1 MKRQRIDLP
10 AVLEHFEVHV
20 GSGRAA
26 RGAHEGQR
34 IAAGNRAAHAD
45 RQALIVAVARDQPVA
60 MADLDEVAV
69 TGLLAGERDDAR
81 GYRDD
86 VRALG
91 AGEIDALV
99 ERLVTRERILA
110 LTEIRGDVAF
120 AHRAAVGADL
130 LIQLLRQQRVFQRRE
145 LRVA

>member
-1 MKRQRIDLP
+1 M
-10 AVLEHFEVHV
+10 
-20 GSGRAA
+20 
-26 RGAHEGQR
+26 
-34 IAAGNRAAHAD
+34 AHAD
-45 RQALIVAVARDQPVA
+45 REALVVAIAGHQAVA
-60 MADLDEVAV
+60 MAHLDEIAVA
-69 TGLLAGERDDAR
+69 GLLAGERDDAR

-110 LTEIRGDVAF
+110 LAEIRGDVAF
-120 AHRAAVGADL
+120 AHRAAVGPDL
-130 LIQLLRQQRVFQRRE
+130 LIQLLRQQGVFQRRE